1 MAKDQSQKKNKQVD
15 STLTRRDKI
24 IQVAARIFAEKGY
37 HGTTLDEIAH
47 ELVITKPALYYHIKS
62 KEDLLREII
71 NNILEPLETI
81 SKVKDL
87 DLSPREKLQKIIILM
102 VISGAE
108 RQDTTTIL
116 FQDISILPKRKRDAI
131 RRREKEIER
140 SVQEILRE
148 GQKKGDFI
156 VDDVKIA
163 SYGIMGAAN
172 WIYRWYNPDGTFTPE
187 QIADKIVQLVE
198 NGYLKRP

>member
-71 NNILEPLETI
+71 NSILEPLETI

-87 DLSPREKLQKIIILM
+87 DLSPREKLQKIITLM
-102 VISGAE
+102 VVSGAE

-131 RRREKEIER
+131 RRREKDIER

-148 GQKKGDFI
+148 GMEKGDFV

-163 SYGIMGAAN
+163 SYGIMGAGN
-172 WIYRWYNPDGTFTPE
+172 WIYRWYNPDGYLTPE
-187 QIADKIVQLVE
+187 QIAEKIVLLVE
-198 NGYLKRP
+198 NGYLKRA

>member
-1 MAKDQSQKKNKQVD
+1 MAKDRSQKKNKQVD
-15 STLTRRDKI
+15 ATLTRRDKI

-71 NNILEPLETI
+71 NSILEPLETI

-87 DLSPREKLQKIIILM
+87 DLSPREKLQKIISLM

-148 GQKKGDFI
+148 GQEKGDF
-156 VDDVKIA
+156 VVNDVKIA

-172 WIYRWYNPDGTFTPE
+172 WIYRWYNPDGNLTPE
-187 QIADKIVQLVE
+187 QIAERIILLVE
-198 NGYLKRP
+198 NGYLKRA

>member
-1 MAKDQSQKKNKQVD
+1 MAKDRSQKKNKQVD

-71 NNILEPLETI
+71 NSILEPLETI
-81 SKVKDL
+81 SKVKYL
-87 DLSPREKLQKIIILM
+87 DLSPREKLQKIITLM
-102 VISGAE
+102 VIFGAE

-148 GQKKGDFI
+148 GMEKGDFV
-156 VDDVKIA
+156 VDDIKIT
-163 SYGIMGAAN
+163 SFGILGAAN
-172 WIYRWYNPDGTFTPE
+172 WIYRWYNPDGNLTPE
-187 QIADKIVQLVE
+187 QISEKIIHLAE

>member
-1 MAKDQSQKKNKQVD
+1 MVKEQSQKKNKQVD

-37 HGTTLDEIAH
+37 HGTTLDEIAS

-71 NNILEPLETI
+71 NSIVEPLETI
-81 SKVKDL
+81 SRVKEL
-87 DLSPREKLQKIIILM
+87 DLSPREKLQKIITLL

-140 SVQEILRE
+140 CIQEILRE
-148 GQKKGDFI
+148 GIEKGDFT

-163 SYGIMGAAN
+163 SYGILGAAN
-172 WIYRWYNPDGTFTPE
+172 WTYRWYSPDGMLTPE
-187 QIADKIVQLVE
+187 QIAEKIVRLLE